1 MDGARAVVRISGV
14 FVMVA
19 GFWALFDQKGASFIL
34 QAKQM
39 NLDVGAVE
47 FLGMRLG
54 GFRLEASQLNAVN
67 PFLVLL
73 LVPLFQGVV
82 YPGLVRMG
90 VKVTALGKMSL
101 GMFLAMSSF
110 VVMAGIQAVI
120 DGGARPHVFWQVVP
134 ILILTMGEVMISV
147 TGLEFA
153 FTQAPKTMKST
164 IMSFWLLTSAIGNL
178 VAAVVSQWNRFHG
191 AAYFLFFAA
200 LMLFCAVG
208 FALLARRYR
217 PVQFASG

>member
-1 MDGARAVVRISGV
+1 
-14 FVMVA
+14 
-19 GFWALFDQKGASFIL
+19 
-34 QAKQM
+34 M

-47 FLGMRLG
+47 LLGMRLG

-73 LVPLFQGVV
+73 LVPLFQGVI

-90 VKVTALGKMSL
+90 VKVTPLGKMSL
-101 GMFLAMSSF
+101 GMFLTALSF
-110 VVMAGIQAVI
+110 VVMAAIQAVI
-120 DGGARPHVFWQVVP
+120 DGGARPAVFWQILP

-153 FTQAPKTMKST
+153 FTQAPRTMKST

-191 AAYFLFFAA
+191 AAYFLFFAV

-208 FALLARRYR
+208 FVILARRYR
-217 PVQFASG
+217 PVASASG